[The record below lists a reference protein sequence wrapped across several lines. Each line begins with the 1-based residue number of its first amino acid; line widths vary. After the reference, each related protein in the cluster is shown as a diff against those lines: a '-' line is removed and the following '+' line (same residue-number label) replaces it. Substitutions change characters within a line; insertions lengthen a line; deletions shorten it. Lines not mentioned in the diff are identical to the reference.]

1 MSSLPDLADAA
12 ARRER
17 FQALYEENYHRV
29 LGYAQRRVARD
40 DASDV
45 VAETFLVAW
54 RRLDQV
60 PEGDAA
66 RLWLYGAARRV
77 LWNQQRAVRRRDR
90 LSRRLRAEGVT
101 RPDEDPSGSSLTP
114 VAVAFGSLRRGDRE
128 LLSLVAWEGL
138 DPGEIAEV
146 LGCSRNAA
154 RIRLHRA
161 RRRFA
166 CELTRVGASLKRSSI
181 AGHVSEVYE

>member
-1 MSSLPDLADAA
+1 MSSLPNVVDAA

-17 FQALYEENYHRV
+17 FQMLYEENYHRV
-29 LGYAQRRVARD
+29 LGYARRRVERD
-40 DASDV
+40 DAHDV

-54 RRLDQV
+54 RRLEQI

-66 RLWLYGAARRV
+66 QLWLYGAARRV
-77 LWNQQRAVRRRDR
+77 LWNQQRAVRRRNR
-90 LSRRLRAEGVT
+90 LSRRLLAEGSAQPDTGPPGSPLTGVT
-101 RPDEDPSGSSLTP
+101 
-114 VAVAFGSLRRGDRE
+114 VAFASLRNEDRE

-166 CELTRVGASLKRSSI
+166 RELARVDASLKRNPV
-181 AGHVSEVYE
+181 AGHVSEVYD